1 MATGTLTRSSN
12 PALSDKAIQRA
23 ATDLD
28 TGWGAPSTA
37 PGTAPGGLSPVSP
50 VDTMT
55 MRGVIWAAA
64 ALIVLVVAGAAV
76 GWSGTEQTGF
86 DDPTT
91 GEYVSTTSMP
101 GWTIATMLVG
111 FGFALVTIFKPNFAR
126 ITGPLYALCMGTV
139 VGSISAVYNDVYPG
153 IVLQAIMCTIG
164 VFAIML
170 FLYGTRII
178 KVTNKLAIGIVAATG
193 GIFLTYLASFIWML
207 FTNGTPAIFESG
219 VIGIGFSVLVVGV
232 AAFNLLLDFNFVERG
247 VEAGL
252 PKGMEWYAAFSLVV
266 TLIWLYIEM
275 LRLLGKLRG

>member
-1 MATGTLTRSSN
+1 MAIATPTRSSN
-12 PALSDKAIQRA
+12 PALSNKAMERA
-23 ATDLD
+23 AHGVDP
-28 TGWGAPSTA
+28 GWAAPSTA
-37 PGTAPGGLSPVSP
+37 TNTVPGTTPPVAP

-64 ALIVLVVAGAAV
+64 ALIVLVVIGAMV

-86 DDPTT
+86 VDPVT
-91 GEYVSTTSMP
+91 GDSVNTTSMP
-101 GWTIATMLVG
+101 GWTIATMFAG

-126 ITGPLYALCMGTV
+126 FTGPLYALLMGTV
-139 VGSISAVYNDVYPG
+139 VGSISAVYSASYDG

-178 KVTNKLAIGIVAATG
+178 RVTKKLMIGIVAATG
-193 GIFLTYLASFIWML
+193 GIFLAYMASFIWML
-207 FTNGTPAIFESG
+207 FTDSTPAIFESG
-219 VIGIGFSVLVVGV
+219 IVGIGFSLLVVSI
-232 AAFNLLLDFNFVERG
+232 AAFNLLLDFNFIERG
-247 VEAGL
+247 IEAGL